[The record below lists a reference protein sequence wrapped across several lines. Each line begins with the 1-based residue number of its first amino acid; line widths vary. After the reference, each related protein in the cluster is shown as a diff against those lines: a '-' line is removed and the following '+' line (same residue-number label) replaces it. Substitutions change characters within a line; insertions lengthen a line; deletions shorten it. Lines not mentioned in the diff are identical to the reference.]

1 MNKAPQSQTTLRLA
15 ARRVL
20 AVWACALWLPIAQA
34 DVVWSCSRSEP
45 EPEPFEA
52 VRAFRI
58 DNLTA
63 KDDYSIAI
71 TLSDLY
77 EAYGGST
84 IHMGPHKLAVCTLP
98 AQDPLQAQ
106 AMDLLGYTPQ
116 DLQQAMQRPTSKLVV
131 VPSIHQMQKCI
142 VENHPAIGFFKDVVE
157 NERVGPCF

>member
-1 MNKAPQSQTTLRLA
+1 MKKAQHRQTTLRLA
-15 ARRVL
+15 AGWVL
-20 AVWACALWLPIAQA
+20 AVLACALWLPAAQA

-77 EAYGGST
+77 EAYAGST
-84 IHMGPHKLAVCTLP
+84 VQMGPHQLAVCTLP
-98 AQDPLQAQ
+98 AQDPLQVA
-106 AMDLLGYTPQ
+106 AMDLLGFTPQ
-116 DLQQAMQRPTSKLVV
+116 DLQEAMQRPTSKLVV
-131 VPSIHQMQKCI
+131 VPSVHQMQKCI
-142 VENHPAIGFFKDVVE
+142 AENHPAIGFFTDVVE
-157 NERVGPCF
+157 NEQVGPCF